1 MEWVYEN
8 PLNAKEN
15 KAFLY
20 LKKKF
25 KNKAL
30 AENTVKLLSLYIFL
44 KNRRFRSAESIQK
57 SAFFDKAHNIP
68 VFTKKTAESVLK
80 SLRQKGGQ
88 SNYPFTDWI
97 AKYTV
102 SKAQEYLPD
111 TVTTPANNVYAL
123 ATTPLHN
130 LKENV
135 PLVDLAIQAIHSSTE
150 IGITTTEDV
159 AEGIAGPIG
168 AAVVTPLVAMAAAAA
183 SGIAM
188 LENDFGQTVAHVANA
203 VPIMG
208 SAIAKGI
215 TKMEDAAEH
224 LEKYPQF
231 AEYVPLVNTYL
242 KERIGGNRF
251 STSKHR
257 SHKWLKKTQRR
268 KFAPV

>member
-8 PLNAKEN
+8 PLNTKEH

-20 LKKKF
+20 LKKKL
-25 KNKAL
+25 KNKTV

-44 KNRRFRSAESIQK
+44 KNKRFRSAESIQK
-57 SAFFDKAHNIP
+57 SAFFDKEHKIP
-68 VFTKKTAESVLK
+68 IFTKKTAESILK
-80 SLRQKGGQ
+80 SLKQKGGQ
-88 SNYPFTDWI
+88 GNYPFTDWA
-97 AKYTV
+97 AKQAIV
-102 SKAQEYLPD
+102 KAQDYLPD
-111 TVTTPANNVYAL
+111 AVTTPANNIYAL

-135 PLVDLAIQAIHSSTE
+135 PLIDLAIQAIHSSTE
-150 IGITTTEDV
+150 VGVTTAEDV

-168 AAVVTPLVAMAAAAA
+168 AAIVTPVVALAAATA

-188 LENDFGQTVAHVANA
+188 LENDFGQAVAHTANA

-215 TKMEDAAEH
+215 TKIEDAAEH

-231 AEYVPLVNTYL
+231 ADYIPLLNTYV
-242 KERIGGNRF
+242 KQKVGGNRF
-251 STSKHR
+251 STLKHT
-257 SHKWLKKTQRR
+257 SHKWQKKTQRR
-268 KFAPV
+268 KFGQV